1 MSKTAKKANPST
13 ETETE
18 KPEKHDKSRAGTL
31 RRLAKAY
38 AEASVWDNQT
48 VAAMFYAEADLLDP
62 PPKAESEGYP
72 EK

>member
-1 MSKTAKKANPST
+1 MSKAKKSNP
-13 ETETE
+13 EAETE

-38 AEASVWDNQT
+38 SEASVWDNHT
-48 VAAMFYAEADLLDP
+48 VAAMFFAEADLLDP

>member
-1 MSKTAKKANPST
+1 MSKAKKTNPAP
-13 ETETE
+13 ETEKE
-18 KPEKHDKSRAGTL
+18 KPEKHDKTRAGTL

-38 AEASVWDNQT
+38 AEASVWDNHT